1 MTTSGASQKKSEEE
15 QVTRKFKSM
24 SGEAKVQQRT
34 SEANRQDDSV
44 KGPKR
49 QRPVKS
55 DRTSCPKML
64 QCCDSGRPQKK

>member
-1 MTTSGASQKKSEEE
+1 MTRSGSSQKKSEEE
-15 QVTRKFKSM
+15 QVTREFKSM
-24 SGEAKVQQRT
+24 SEAKVQQCT
-34 SEANRQDDSV
+34 SGEANRQDDSV